1 MPGAGSST
9 GHVGFGWD
17 DCVGCSLSVPMSPCS
32 CVQLCPLG
40 IVTREGVF
48 YIRSQEICNWG
59 LKTSEN
65 SKVSLTDFI
74 KSPNE
79 SHGKTIFGI
88 ILLSDKLCFPGRM
101 VNHL

>member
-48 YIRSQEICNWG
+48 IYIHKKSVTG
-59 LKTSEN
+59 DSKLLKTQRFPSQ
-65 SKVSLTDFI
+65 
-74 KSPNE
+74 
-79 SHGKTIFGI
+79 
-88 ILLSDKLCFPGRM
+88 IL
-101 VNHL
+101 